1 MSVGTKP
8 SPRVDAHCHID
19 LYKDFA
25 AVAAEIEAQ
34 RVHTIAVTNAPS
46 VFFHTEAL
54 ARQTA
59 YLYPALG
66 LHPELVGSHGRE
78 LPRLLD
84 ELPRVKIVGEVG
96 LDYVTHDA
104 ELRKRQRE
112 VFAAILERCAALRGK
127 VLTVHS
133 RRAAADV
140 VSLVGGNF
148 PCAVILHWF
157 SGTKRELRNAVANGC
172 FFSINPAMVRSR
184 SGQGLIAEMPRERV
198 ISETDGPFVDIQGRP
213 TTPSCVAVVVDA
225 LADMW
230 RMSSEEVTTQV
241 FATFQQLLAGKDR
254 AV

>member
-1 MSVGTKP
+1 MSVGTNP
-8 SPRVDAHCHID
+8 SPHVDAHCHVD
-19 LYKDFA
+19 LYKDFQALA
-25 AVAAEIEAQ
+25 ADIEAQ

-54 ARQTA
+54 ARQSP

-66 LHPELVGSHGRE
+66 LHPELVASHGRE

-96 LDYVTHDA
+96 LDYVTRDA
-104 ELRKRQRE
+104 DLRKRQRE
-112 VFAAILERCAALRGK
+112 VFSAVLERCAALRGK

-140 VSLVGGNF
+140 VSLVGANF

-157 SGTKRELRNAVANGC
+157 SGTKRDLRSAVTNGLY
-172 FFSINPAMVRSR
+172 FSVNPAMVHSR
-184 SGQGLIAEMPRERV
+184 SGRGLLSEMPRDRV
-198 ISETDGPFVDIQGRP
+198 ITETDGPFVDIQSRP
-213 TTPSCVAVVVDA
+213 ATPSCVAVVLEA

-230 RMSSEEVTTQV
+230 RISSEEATAQV
-241 FATFQQLLAGKDR
+241 FATFERLLSGEAR
-254 AV
+254 TV